1 MCRFAVKAFLVLSVL
16 IAAVG
21 CRSTPVYNVT
31 NQSIGPAGGTAKSL
45 QEVKT
50 AIVEAGKARGWT
62 VRDIAPGHLE
72 AELRLRGHAAVVD
85 IKYSTT
91 SYSITHKNS
100 TNLNYDGTNIHPNYN
115 SWIQNLQRDI
125 ENRL

>member
-16 IAAVG
+16 IAVVG

-31 NQSIGPAGGTAKSL
+31 NQGIVPSGGKPKSL
-45 QEVKT
+45 EEVKT

-91 SYSITHKNS
+91 SYSITHKDS
-100 TNLNYDGTNIHPNYN
+100 QNLRYDGTNIHPNYN
-115 SWIQNLQRDI
+115 GWIQNLQRDI
-125 ENRL
+125 EKRL

>member
-31 NQSIGPAGGTAKSL
+31 NQSIGTAGGKAKSL

-50 AIVEAGKARGWT
+50 AIVEAGKARGWSMK
-62 VRDIAPGHLE
+62 DIEPGHLD
-72 AELRLRGHAAVVD
+72 AELHVRGHVAVVD

-91 SYSITHKNS
+91 SYSISYKRTEGVE
-100 TNLNYDGTNIHPNYN
+100 YDGTKIYGRYN
-115 SWIQNLQRDI
+115 TWIENLQQEIDK
-125 ENRL
+125 RL

>member
-21 CRSTPVYNVT
+21 CRTAPIYNVT
-31 NQSIGPAGGTAKSL
+31 NQGIVPSGGKPKSL
-45 QEVKT
+45 EEVKT
-50 AIVEAGKARGWT
+50 AIVEAGRARGWT
-62 VRDIAPGHLE
+62 VKDIAPGHLE

-91 SYSITHKNS
+91 SYSITHKDS
-100 TNLNYDGTNIHPNYN
+100 QNLRYDGTNIHPNYN

-125 ENRL
+125 ETRL

>member
-21 CRSTPVYNVT
+21 CRSTPVYNLT
-31 NQSIGPAGGTAKSL
+31 NQSIGTAGGKAKSL

>member
-21 CRSTPVYNVT
+21 CRTAPIYSVT
-31 NQSIGPAGGTAKSL
+31 NQGIVPSGGKPKSL
-45 QEVKT
+45 EEVKT
-50 AIVEAGKARGWT
+50 AIVEAGRARGWT
-62 VRDIAPGHLE
+62 VKDIAPGHLE

-91 SYSITHKNS
+91 SYSITHKDS
-100 TNLNYDGTNIHPNYN
+100 QNLRYDGTNIHPNYN
-115 SWIQNLQRDI
+115 SWIQNLQREI
-125 ENRL
+125 EKRL

>member
-1 MCRFAVKAFLVLSVL
+1 MCRFAVKAFLVLFVL

-31 NQSIGPAGGTAKSL
+31 NQSIGTAGGKAKSL

-125 ENRL
+125 EKRL

>member
-31 NQSIGPAGGTAKSL
+31 NQSIGTAGGKAKSL

-62 VRDIAPGHLE
+62 MKDIEPGRLD
-72 AELRLRGHAAVVD
+72 AELHVRGHAAVVE
-85 IKYSTT
+85 IKYSPT

-115 SWIQNLQRDI
+115 GWIQNLQREI
-125 ENRL
+125 EKRL